1 MESIR
6 KIIHCDCD
14 CFYAAIEERDQP
26 ELKGRPVAVGGSAD
40 RRGVLTTCNYEARA
54 FGVHSAMPT
63 ATALRLCPDLTLLPV
78 RMQRYR
84 EASQVIRNIFNHYTE
99 IIQPLSL
106 DEAFLDV
113 TASSLHHGSATLIA
127 RDLKKRV
134 RQEVGITISAG
145 VAPNK
150 FLAKVA
156 SDWEKPDGLTVIRPE
171 QVEEFVKTL
180 PVEKIYGVGKVT
192 AAKLHKMELRTCGD
206 LQAISMMELIRRF
219 GRFGEV
225 LYHYSRGVDDREVNT
240 DQDRKTY
247 STERTFN
254 TDLETLPE
262 CESALEPLYEQ
273 LIAGVAKHL
282 GEYAVKKVYVKLKF
296 SDFSQ
301 TTAER
306 GCIELHPDTARS
318 LLQKAFARK
327 SLPVRLIGLGVGF
340 VRLDRSQLNMFA
352 EQQSN
357 EHNHE

>member
-1 MESIR
+1 MKRTR

-26 ELKGRPVAVGGSAD
+26 ELKGRPIAVGGSAN

-78 RMQRYR
+78 RMPRYR
-84 EASQVIRNIFNHYTE
+84 EASTLIRDIFADFTK

-113 TASSLHHGSATLIA
+113 SDSPLHSGSATLIA
-127 RDLKKRV
+127 KDIKRRV
-134 RQEVGITISAG
+134 REEVGITISAG

-156 SDWEKPDGLTVIRPE
+156 SDWEKPDGLTVITPN
-171 QVEEFVKTL
+171 QVDEFVKNL
-180 PVEKIYGVGKVT
+180 PVEKIFGVGKVT
-192 AAKLHKMELRTCGD
+192 AAKLHAQKLLTCADIQAVPLID
-206 LQAISMMELIRRF
+206 LVRRF
-219 GRFGEV
+219 GKFGHV
-225 LYHYSRGVDDREVNT
+225 LYNSSRGIDNREVST
-240 DQDRKTY
+240 SQVRKTY

-254 TDLETLPE
+254 VDLDTLE
-262 CESALEPLYEQ
+262 QCMEALNSQYRELES
-273 LIAGVAKHL
+273 GVIKHL
-282 GEYAVKKVYVKLKF
+282 EEYAIKKIYVKLKF

-306 GCIELHPDTARS
+306 GCLELNIETAQS
-318 LLQKAFARK
+318 LLETAFSR
-327 SLPVRLIGLGVGF
+327 SRLSVRLLGVGVGF
-340 VRLDRSQLNMFA
+340 QKIDLKQLSIFND
-352 EQQSN
+352 Q
-357 EHNHE
+357 